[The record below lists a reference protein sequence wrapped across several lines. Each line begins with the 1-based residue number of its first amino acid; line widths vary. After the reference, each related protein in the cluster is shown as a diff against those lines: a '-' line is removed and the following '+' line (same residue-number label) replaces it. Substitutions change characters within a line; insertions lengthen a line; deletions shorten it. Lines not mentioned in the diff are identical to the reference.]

1 MASPDMPTKRDN
13 SIHWLGKYLS
23 LALTLPASVVA
34 GYLLGTFADNHFH
47 LPILRAAGIVLGM
60 AGGMIQVF
68 RELSRDEKRR

>member
-1 MASPDMPTKRDN
+1 MPLKPDR

-34 GYLLGTFADNHFH
+34 GYLIGTFADNHFH
-47 LPILRAAGIVLGM
+47 LPILRAVGIVLGM

-68 RELSRDEKRR
+68 REVTRDEKRK